1 MSIYDTAYQK
11 LLRELRTARQAAGL
25 SQDQLAT
32 RLGKHQTFVSKIE
45 KGQRY
50 LDVLEFVRWASAV
63 KLDAAVL
70 IAGLQHDL
78 VSRSGRIRK
87 TLDPDA

>member
-11 LLRELRTARQAAGL
+11 LLKDLRAARLAAGL
-25 SQDQLAT
+25 SQEQLALS
-32 RLGKHQTFVSKIE
+32 LGKHQTFVSKIE

-63 KLDAAVL
+63 KLDPASL

-78 VSRSGRIRK
+78 ASRTGRIRK
-87 TLDPDA
+87 TLDSE